1 MQLKYAVCA
10 TYVAIDIVYML
21 QIFMKLNWNIQNI
34 QKDKTRKV
42 ISFKPLNKI
51 SKKLY
56 CKYKFKYKL
65 MLLFEI
71 KKKDYVNYVK
81 LIFHCLYLCLEKQ
94 RIV

>member
-1 MQLKYAVCA
+1 
-10 TYVAIDIVYML
+10 ML